1 MLDVGSIPTVSTIF
15 KEFMSNRSKAKLFR
29 ANLRQRTT
37 DALRQQSKQVLA
49 GVAAETK
56 DDAAINTPVDT
67 GTLRDGWD
75 TEASDG
81 GLTQTI
87 FNDTPYANEREFA
100 PGGGMLRMATLPGVM
115 DERGKRHWKK

>member
-1 MLDVGSIPTVSTIF
+1 
-15 KEFMSNRSKAKLFR
+15 MSNRANAKKFR
-29 ANLRQRTT
+29 DNLRQRTT
-37 DALRQQSKQVLA
+37 DALRKQSKQMLA

-67 GTLRDGWD
+67 GELQEGWD
-75 TEASDG
+75 TEASDN

-115 DERGKRHWKK
+115 EERGKRHWNK